1 MNIASA
7 KLVWTIKAKGP
18 EWVMQIVWRM
28 TALSSTPHQQPKR
41 SLMTARVLQDWLHRP
56 TQRRVWALAMP
67 MIVSNLSVPLVTMV
81 DSTVAGHLPH
91 AQQLA
96 AVVVGSAVY
105 TMAVWV
111 CGFLRMGT
119 TGFAAQASGR
129 GDGGM
134 LRRVL
139 LQSLL
144 LAALLAV
151 LLTVLAVP
159 ALPSV
164 MAMMKPSAGLDALAL
179 GYLHLRLFGLPAAL
193 ASYALIGWF
202 LGVQNARVALGILL
216 ITNLVNVA
224 LNLLF
229 VLAFG
234 WGVSGIALASVC
246 GEWCGVLF
254 GLAWALRELRRQPG
268 HMDWRGLRGWQHW
281 RPLLMVNR
289 DIFLRS
295 VALQGVFFTVTALGT
310 RIGDSVVA
318 ANALLLNGL
327 MLASFALDG
336 LANAVEALSGH
347 AIGAGDRQAL
357 RRSLTVAGGWSLLG
371 SAALAALFALG
382 GHLFVNLQTDLASVR
397 EIAYVYVPYLA
408 VLPLVA
414 VWSYLLDGLFIGAT
428 RAREMRDTMLVG
440 AVAFALLAWLLR
452 PLGNQGLWLA
462 LLAFMAVRAAGMGY
476 MAWRVSRRGGW
487 VSPGAAC

>member
-1 MNIASA
+1 M
-7 KLVWTIKAKGP
+7 V
-18 EWVMQIVWRM
+18 
-28 TALSSTPHQQPKR
+28 
-41 SLMTARVLQDWLHRP
+41 
-56 TQRRVWALAMP
+56 
-67 MIVSNLSVPLVTMV
+67 VSNLSVPLVTLV
-81 DSTVAGHLPH
+81 DSTVAGHLAH

-105 TMAVWV
+105 TVAVWV

-134 LRRVL
+134 LRLIL
-139 LQSLL
+139 LQSLVL
-144 LAALLAV
+144 AAALAALLMV
-151 LLTVLAVP
+151 LALPALPGVLAV
-159 ALPSV
+159 
-164 MAMMKPSAGLDALAL
+164 MKPSAGLDALAL

-216 ITNLVNVA
+216 TTNLVNVA

-229 VLAFG
+229 VFGFG
-234 WGVSGIALASVC
+234 WAVTGIALASVC

-254 GLAWALRELRRQPG
+254 GVAWVLRELQRQPG
-268 HMDWRGLRGWQHW
+268 HIEWRGLRGWRHW

-295 VALQGVFFTVTALGT
+295 VALQGVFFAVTVLGT
-310 RIGDSVVA
+310 RIGDAVVA

-327 MLASFALDG
+327 LLTSFALDG

-347 AIGAGDRQAL
+347 AIGAKDRHAL
-357 RRSLTVAGGWSLLG
+357 RRVLTVAAGWSVLG
-371 SAALAALFALG
+371 SVAFAVLFAVG
-382 GHLFVNLQTDLASVR
+382 GRLFINLQTDIAGVR
-397 EIAYVYVPYLA
+397 QIAYSFVPYLA

-428 RAREMRDTMLVG
+428 RAREMRDTMLIS
-440 AVAFALLAWLLR
+440 ATLFALLAWWLR
-452 PLGNQGLWLA
+452 PLGNHGLWLA
-462 LLAFMAVRAAGMGY
+462 LLAFMAARAVGMGY
-476 MAWRVSRRGGW
+476 VACRISRRSSW
-487 VSPGAAC
+487 T